1 MRWRSPASRSCC
13 SRPPLRCRSTPRLWL
28 CSHVRS
34 APRPDCPVLGAAPPG
49 PFILPSAAASATRLP
64 SVRLRPRSLPPP
76 ACMRSGPCCV
86 SPVFLSLSGWRTRRG
101 RVGWPRSRSS
111 PTGSSSPCRGAC
123 ELALGP
129 RRIPVRV
136 DPVRTADLQGSDRR
150 RRTRRGLGKHRRDQ
164 RGARRWQTCC
174 DRHPFSRRAER
185 HRAGATRRAHAAGPA
200 DAGFGA
206 CFRRGPRRPREG
218 EQMPTYDR
226 THGTTS
232 APSEADSRLD
242 RPLRLDWSALFGG
255 TLIGWGMMLVLAL
268 VAMAVGL
275 AVIDPFV
282 ARPAASNAGA
292 AIWGG
297 ISAVIA
303 SFIGAFAIIR
313 LSGDR
318 RRSESLMHGTV
329 SWSMSML
336 LAGMIALYVSGVAAF
351 SRTPVNN
358 TALHRGTRGQTAALV
373 ETTGNGP
380 LVAAFAT
387 AGAVLALVG
396 SLLGALAAASR
407 SSGVPFSD
415 EFRPK
420 RRQRSEERA

>member
-1 MRWRSPASRSCC
+1 
-13 SRPPLRCRSTPRLWL
+13 
-28 CSHVRS
+28 
-34 APRPDCPVLGAAPPG
+34 
-49 PFILPSAAASATRLP
+49 
-64 SVRLRPRSLPPP
+64 
-76 ACMRSGPCCV
+76 
-86 SPVFLSLSGWRTRRG
+86 
-101 RVGWPRSRSS
+101 
-111 PTGSSSPCRGAC
+111 
-123 ELALGP
+123 
-129 RRIPVRV
+129 
-136 DPVRTADLQGSDRR
+136 
-150 RRTRRGLGKHRRDQ
+150 
-164 RGARRWQTCC
+164 
-174 DRHPFSRRAER
+174 
-185 HRAGATRRAHAAGPA
+185 
-200 DAGFGA
+200 
-206 CFRRGPRRPREG
+206 
-218 EQMPTYDR
+218 MPTYDR

-255 TLIGWGMMLVLAL
+255 TLIGWGVMLVLAL

-297 ISAVIA
+297 ISAIIA

-358 TALHRGTRGQTAALV
+358 TADSRNDPAWMRNPANCGWSGNTRASSRCAPTETTMSSCVTITAAAHVLSPSQVPESNREASATASSRAIVSWRRTSLISHRPFGQSADFGASIASITARRSRSGTRRAACS
-373 ETTGNGP
+373 P
-380 LVAAFAT
+380 
-387 AGAVLALVG
+387 
-396 SLLGALAAASR
+396 
-407 SSGVPFSD
+407 
-415 EFRPK
+415 
-420 RRQRSEERA
+420 RRK

>member
-1 MRWRSPASRSCC
+1 
-13 SRPPLRCRSTPRLWL
+13 
-28 CSHVRS
+28 
-34 APRPDCPVLGAAPPG
+34 
-49 PFILPSAAASATRLP
+49 
-64 SVRLRPRSLPPP
+64 
-76 ACMRSGPCCV
+76 
-86 SPVFLSLSGWRTRRG
+86 
-101 RVGWPRSRSS
+101 
-111 PTGSSSPCRGAC
+111 
-123 ELALGP
+123 
-129 RRIPVRV
+129 
-136 DPVRTADLQGSDRR
+136 
-150 RRTRRGLGKHRRDQ
+150 
-164 RGARRWQTCC
+164 
-174 DRHPFSRRAER
+174 
-185 HRAGATRRAHAAGPA
+185 
-200 DAGFGA
+200 
-206 CFRRGPRRPREG
+206 
-218 EQMPTYDR
+218 MPTYDR

-297 ISAVIA
+297 ISAIIA

-358 TALHRGTRGQTAALV
+358 TALHRGARGQTAALV

-420 RRQRSEERA
+420 RRQQNGHRAASPMVRETEVRRDETTILPPTQ

>member
-1 MRWRSPASRSCC
+1 
-13 SRPPLRCRSTPRLWL
+13 
-28 CSHVRS
+28 
-34 APRPDCPVLGAAPPG
+34 
-49 PFILPSAAASATRLP
+49 
-64 SVRLRPRSLPPP
+64 
-76 ACMRSGPCCV
+76 
-86 SPVFLSLSGWRTRRG
+86 
-101 RVGWPRSRSS
+101 
-111 PTGSSSPCRGAC
+111 
-123 ELALGP
+123 
-129 RRIPVRV
+129 
-136 DPVRTADLQGSDRR
+136 
-150 RRTRRGLGKHRRDQ
+150 
-164 RGARRWQTCC
+164 
-174 DRHPFSRRAER
+174 
-185 HRAGATRRAHAAGPA
+185 
-200 DAGFGA
+200 
-206 CFRRGPRRPREG
+206 
-218 EQMPTYDR
+218 MPTYDR

-318 RRSESLMHGTV
+318 RRNESLMHGTV

-420 RRQRSEERA
+420 RRQQNGHRAASPMVRETEVRRDETTILPPTQ